1 MTTPSGAAPGSGP
14 GDEAMRMWMAAR
26 DRAEAARGAT
36 LASDAE
42 RERVC
47 EVLNRAFSQGRLTPA
62 DLDERTSRAL
72 TARTH
77 GDLEDV
83 LAGLT
88 PSGTSTIWAQRPE
101 RGFLPRLAF
110 WVVGILT
117 SPFVLGG
124 SMMVLFGDGF
134 GLKVFGLVLL
144 VIFLPGLIALYRW
157 GHPRH

>member
-1 MTTPSGAAPGSGP
+1 
-14 GDEAMRMWMAAR
+14 MWMAAR
-26 DRAEAARGAT
+26 DRAEAAREAT

-47 EVLNRAFSQGRLTPA
+47 DLLNRAFSQGRLTPA

-88 PSGTSTIWAQRPE
+88 PTGTSALWAQRPQ
-101 RGFLPRLAF
+101 RGFLPRLVF
-110 WVVGILT
+110 WIVGLLT

-124 SMMVLFGDGF
+124 SLFVLFGEGV
-134 GLKVFGLVLL
+134 GERVFGIVLL
-144 VIFLPGLIALYRW
+144 VVFLPGLIALYRW
-157 GHPRH
+157 AHPRH

>member
-1 MTTPSGAAPGSGP
+1 MTTPSGATPGSGP

-26 DRAEAARGAT
+26 DRAEAAREAT

-47 EVLNRAFSQGRLTPA
+47 DLLNRAFSQGRLTPA

-88 PSGTSTIWAQRPE
+88 PTGTSALWAQRPQ
-101 RGFLPRLAF
+101 RGFLPRLVF
-110 WVVGILT
+110 WIVGLLT

-124 SMMVLFGDGF
+124 SLFVLFGEGV
-134 GLKVFGLVLL
+134 GERVFGIVLL
-144 VIFLPGLIALYRW
+144 VVFLPGLIALYRW
-157 GHPRH
+157 AHPRH